1 MLGMKTVKRV
11 TKRQRGMQV
20 APSNR
25 LFVSNLAWFVAILLF
40 LLPIVS
46 AQSLNV
52 ATRLSPWPP
61 LGWPAGAKGEVRL
74 VAPAAADPKA
84 GDIGVH
90 FEIGP
95 AGEVTYRLPDQ
106 LPSQAE
112 QFYKPLDISDLI
124 FCDEAYPTVSPP
136 DVEVVVLQLGL
147 FADGELWGLIEM
159 SDMQQPG
166 LFTVTVEQLAGLYY
180 ARAPVR
186 IGGSGVCTEQDF
198 ASITYDLNLQAGRN
212 LVVARA
218 EGSLDGTD
226 MTLTTSE
233 TLELPGAPVGY
244 QGD

>member
-1 MLGMKTVKRV
+1 MAAV
-11 TKRQRGMQV
+11 
-20 APSNR
+20 
-25 LFVSNLAWFVAILLF
+25 F
-40 LLPIVS
+40 LISLTP
-46 AQSLNV
+46 AQSLDT

-74 VAPAAADPKA
+74 VAPAAPDPVS

-90 FEIGP
+90 FEVGP
-95 AGEVTYRLPDQ
+95 AGEVTYRLPDE
-106 LPSQAE
+106 LPRQAE
-112 QFYKPLDISDLI
+112 QFYEPLDISDLV

-136 DVEVVVLQLGL
+136 DVEVVVLQFAL

-186 IGGSGVCTEQDF
+186 IGGSGICTEQDF
-198 ASITYDLNLQAGRN
+198 AEISYDLNLEAGRN

-218 EGSLDGTD
+218 EGTLAGTN

-233 TLELPGAPVGY
+233 TLELPGTPVGY
-244 QGD
+244 PRRVKGGEHYGEN